1 MDKPEEL
8 EDDMRPEYDFSKMK
22 SLGRGKYA
30 ERIRKEGV
38 KITVERTVAFDA
50 DVEKAFP
57 TSEAVN
63 QALRSLMNAQSP
75 STTP

>member
-1 MDKPEEL
+1 MDKPEDL
-8 EDDMRPEYDFSKMK
+8 EDEMRPEYDLSKMK
-22 SLGRGKYA
+22 SLGRGKYT

-38 KITVERTVAFDA
+38 KITVERTVAFDE
-50 DVEKAFP
+50 DVGKAFP

-63 QALRSLMNAQSP
+63 EALRSVMNAQAP

>member
-1 MDKPEEL
+1 MDKPDDL
-8 EDDMRPEYDFSKMK
+8 DDDMRPEYDLENMEVIAV
-22 SLGRGKYA
+22 GKYA

-38 KITVERTVAFDA
+38 KVTIERTVAFDE

-63 QALRSLMNAQSP
+63 QALRSLMNAQAP

>member
-1 MDKPEEL
+1 MSDHDDFD
-8 EDDMRPEYDFSKMK
+8 DDMRPEYDLENMEVVAV
-22 SLGRGKYA
+22 GKYA

-38 KITVERTVAFDA
+38 KITIERTVAFDE

-63 QALRSLMNAQSP
+63 QALRSLMNTQSP

>member
-1 MDKPEEL
+1 MDKPENL
-8 EDDMRPEYDFSKMK
+8 NDDMRPEYDLETMEVVAV
-22 SLGRGKYA
+22 GKYA
-30 ERIRKEGV
+30 ERIRREGV
-38 KITVERTVAFDA
+38 KITIERTVAFDE

>member
-1 MDKPEEL
+1 MDNSENL
-8 EDDMRPEYDFSKMK
+8 EDYMRPEYDLSEMK

-38 KITVERTVAFDA
+38 KITIERTVVFDA

-63 QALRSLMNAQSP
+63 QALRSVMNAQSP
-75 STTP
+75 STTR